1 MKMFFTA
8 RDPSNEELCRFSD
21 IFVTQRENE
30 SVTEK
35 IISDGTEM
43 SKRWH

>member
-1 MKMFFTA
+1 MKMFFIA
-8 RDPSNEELCRFSD
+8 RDPSNELCRFCD